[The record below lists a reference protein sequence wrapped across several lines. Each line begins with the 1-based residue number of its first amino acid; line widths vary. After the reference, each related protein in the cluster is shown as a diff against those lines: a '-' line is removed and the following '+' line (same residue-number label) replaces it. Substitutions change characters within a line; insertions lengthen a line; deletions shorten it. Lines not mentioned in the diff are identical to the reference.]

1 MGGTCLE
8 DRILLG
14 LAIRL
19 ECGLSAGFFLQT
31 ADPGQLCWVIV
42 RFVMGWLKH
51 AFSILRI
58 FTDFRI
64 ARLPM

>member
-1 MGGTCLE
+1 M
-8 DRILLG
+8 
-14 LAIRL
+14 
-19 ECGLSAGFFLQT
+19 ECGLSAGFFL
-31 ADPGQLCWVIV
+31 PVVYPEQLYWVIV

-51 AFSILRI
+51 TFSILRI